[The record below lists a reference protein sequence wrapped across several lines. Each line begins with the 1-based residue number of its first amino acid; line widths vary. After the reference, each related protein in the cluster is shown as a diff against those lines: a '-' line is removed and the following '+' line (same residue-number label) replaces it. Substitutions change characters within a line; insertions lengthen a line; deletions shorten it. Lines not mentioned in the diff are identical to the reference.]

1 MRAKLDSTASSRPG
15 QVSTLWGQASQVA
28 AWGSH
33 SAGQRKPLEAGPRK
47 PLAAGPFSRSV
58 GKERT
63 KRAVGVDATVA
74 QERPVAAGGLD
85 EREIT
90 LDHQAL

>member
-33 SAGQRKPLEAGPRK
+33 SAGQRKPLEAGP
-47 PLAAGPFSRSV
+47 FSRSV
-58 GKERT
+58 VKERT

-90 LDHQAL
+90 LDHQDL